1 MAISFSAA
9 SGGTHEPSALTPG
22 VQPCDSEEVGFGG
35 SGISGVKIVVGVEVH
50 QIHLPLR
57 QPLGPAHTGLSVFQ
71 RLFPGVLEPRQLLD
85 LQAGKG
91 IHEPL
96 GNLPVGEHPT
106 VPGAH
111 QPGLDKIAH
120 LAARSRRPIDALIR
134 PHDLQLF
141 ALIRPGAGL
150 LAAVAVHDIHI
161 AEVPAGPVMANC
173 FHLIG
178 GYGHDVSSS
187 SMSFSW
193 TSWGSSFHKMSYVN
207 SRISG

>member
-50 QIHLPLR
+50 QIHLLFR

-71 RLFPGVLEPRQLLD
+71 GLFPGVLEPRQLLD

-96 GNLPVGEHPT
+96 GNLSVGKYPA

-111 QPGLDKIAH
+111 EPCHDKIAY
-120 LAARSRRPIDALIR
+120 LATGGGRPIDTLIR

-161 AEVPAGPVMANC
+161 AEVPAGPVMANG

-178 GYGHDVSSS
+178 GYGHCSS
-187 SMSFSW
+187 
-193 TSWGSSFHKMSYVN
+193 TS
-207 SRISG
+207 